1 MSISDYRDQ
10 NLKLS
15 LSTVDNICFDITSG
29 SGVNDLGNLGTD
41 PLRIIGKEYE
51 SGKGIGPISV
61 SYSGE
66 TEGKLKGFT
75 ITYKSINVNT
85 PDSSGSYIVEIEGES
100 AKTIQDS
107 SAFVRVLGK

>member
-51 SGKGIGPISV
+51 SGKGIGPITV

-85 PDSSGSYIVEIEGES
+85 PDSSGSYIVEIEGEG